1 MSRFASALFMCV
13 IVTVLARST
22 GLMPTS
28 AEAASVSK
36 ADKIALKEAIVA
48 CKAEARG
55 KKVKWLARRKFFNNC
70 VARVLKKHPTM
81 DPLRMTRE
89 HPNIKGL
96 PRQKSP
102 AEWGCPSSC

>member
-1 MSRFASALFMCV
+1 MSHFATALFAG
-13 IVTVLARST
+13 IVATVLISGTAF
-22 GLMPTS
+22 MPTP
-28 AEAASVSK
+28 AEAAKMSK
-36 ADKIALKEAIVA
+36 ADRVALKEATVA

>member
-1 MSRFASALFMCV
+1 MSRFVTALFACMTAMLLV
-13 IVTVLARST
+13 SGTAF
-22 GLMPTS
+22 MPTP
-28 AEAASVSK
+28 AEAAKISK
-36 ADKIALKEAIVA
+36 ADRLALKEATVA